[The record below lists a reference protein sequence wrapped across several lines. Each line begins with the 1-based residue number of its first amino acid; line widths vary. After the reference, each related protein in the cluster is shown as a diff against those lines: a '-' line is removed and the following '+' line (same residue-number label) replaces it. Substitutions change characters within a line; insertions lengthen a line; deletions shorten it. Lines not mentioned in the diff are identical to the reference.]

1 MTTETG
7 KLAMHTIHLDIP
19 DELAEK
25 LAPYCDHLSALLE
38 LGLQAWLE
46 REQQERLALQ
56 ERVLQVIAASGKVAM
71 PQPPTGQEPYV
82 RHTPVPITGKSVSEL
97 IIEQRGP

>member
-1 MTTETG
+1 
-7 KLAMHTIHLDIP
+7 MHTIHLDIP

-71 PQPPTGQEPYV
+71 PQPPAGQEPYV